1 MDALAQ
7 RVQAIEVDEN
17 FNPINGMKAEPVLPL
32 ADAARTA
39 MADPDMA
46 GAVDPDDLARCVTTA
61 LRFARKHLASH
72 PQDPLGEEEIG
83 AVHLY
88 TQQTPLYAILNM
100 RLRDREPLK
109 PFRPYVK

>member
-17 FNPINGMKAEPVLPL
+17 FNPIIGMKAEPVLPL

-46 GAVDPDDLARCVTTA
+46 GAVDPDDLARCVAAA

-72 PQDPLGEEEIG
+72 PKDPLDEEEIG
-83 AVHLY
+83 ALHLY
-88 TQQTPLYAILNM
+88 TQETPLYAIMNTRM
-100 RLRDREPLK
+100 REK
-109 PFRPYVK
+109 TATA